1 MGDVGKELKM
11 KIRPE
16 NAYFKLHDH
25 AFLSY
30 MPREE
35 LHQFKQYFLVVT
47 YDITYDIMCDI
58 ICDIIYQYYDIIV
71 CVMIS
76 LVICDIM
83 LGHMIS

>member
-1 MGDVGKELKM
+1 MGDVEKELKM
-11 KIRPE
+11 KILPK
-16 NAYFKLHDH
+16 NTYFKLHDH
-25 AFLSY
+25 AFLSD

-35 LHQFKQYFLVVT
+35 LHQFKTVFPSVA

-76 LVICDIM
+76 LVISDIM
-83 LGHMIS
+83 LGHMRS